1 MNLSSD
7 PINTLENL
15 ISKNKTK
22 SISIYLVLVLDIL
35 KGLDATI
42 KYCKK
47 KESFY
52 YDKPF
57 ELVLQY
63 SLKTIVDEE
72 IREIFGG
79 GHFRPI
85 LSDGSILNL
94 Y

>member
-15 ISKNKTK
+15 IAKNKTK
-22 SISIYLVLVLDIL
+22 SVSIYLVLVLDIL

-47 KESFY
+47 KESL
-52 YDKPF
+52 PF

-72 IREIFGG
+72 TREIFGG

-85 LSDGSILNL
+85 LLDGSILNL
-94 Y
+94 H

>member
-1 MNLSSD
+1 MNFSSD
-7 PINTLENL
+7 PINTLESL
-15 ISKNKTK
+15 IHKNKTK
-22 SISIYLVLVLDIL
+22 SIFIYLVLVLDVL
-35 KGLDATI
+35 KELDATI

-57 ELVLQY
+57 ELVLKY

-72 IREIFGG
+72 TREIFGG
-79 GHFRPI
+79 CHFRPI
-85 LSDGSILNL
+85 LSDGSVLNL

>member
-7 PINTLENL
+7 PINSLENL
-15 ISKNKTK
+15 ISRNKSK
-22 SISIYLVLVLDIL
+22 SISIYMVLVLDKL
-35 KGLDATI
+35 KELDATI

-57 ELVLQY
+57 ELVLKY
-63 SLKTIVDEE
+63 SLKTIIDEE
-72 IREIFGG
+72 TREIFGG
-79 GHFRPI
+79 CHFRPI
-85 LSDGSILNL
+85 LLDVSILNL